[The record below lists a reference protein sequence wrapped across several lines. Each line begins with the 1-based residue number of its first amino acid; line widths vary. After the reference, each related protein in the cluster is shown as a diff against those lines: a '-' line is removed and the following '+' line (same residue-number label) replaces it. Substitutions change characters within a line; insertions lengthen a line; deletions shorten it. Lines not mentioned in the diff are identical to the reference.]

1 MYTGKEKIILTFVKM
16 IREGYKK
23 DYCNKCQDQSKR
35 GERSG
40 SSTNIAKTA
49 GEVQPM
55 NGGGGQG
62 VSGGKIT
69 KKRQKVEG
77 VLFLQLHMTSAEDK
91 VRT

>member
-49 GEVQPM
+49 GEV
-55 NGGGGQG
+55 
-62 VSGGKIT
+62 
-69 KKRQKVEG
+69 
-77 VLFLQLHMTSAEDK
+77 
-91 VRT
+91 